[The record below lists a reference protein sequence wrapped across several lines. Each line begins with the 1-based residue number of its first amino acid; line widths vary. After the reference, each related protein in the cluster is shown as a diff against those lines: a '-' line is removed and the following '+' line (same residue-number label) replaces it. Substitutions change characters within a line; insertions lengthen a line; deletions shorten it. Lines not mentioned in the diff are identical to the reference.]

1 MASIMA
7 VKGANAGCW
16 TDSKLRKANH
26 FDDIS
31 EVLGRMALE
40 HSIDH
45 AEGAGEGVYPSDT
58 KEAWGTSAEQQ
69 RDTQVDRYRDE
80 VESLK
85 RKLESVETNLRQ
97 QLAVAEKT
105 IQDKDLLVKMLEAEN
120 KHLSSLVEES
130 DLNQHLKHVYES
142 APQKRT
148 SKRTAR
154 RNPLQHETKML
165 RSLNGSNIAPITIRM
180 PDNARLGWSVTKSG
194 IVMHRIMIEFSA
206 TLDQLHGRKMML
218 KWSILRRFS
227 AFEKLYEEL
236 MIAGFTE
243 LPSLPAKSWFR
254 VDPRKRQQELYT
266 FLSKLLGVPGV
277 MGTHSFRKFLN
288 LTEEMAMLLPGG
300 SNRPGMKKR
309 GRER

>member
-1 MASIMA
+1 MDPDWLQKNEPLWRSRVPVMLPGKSGSAGQRMASIMA

-40 HSIDH
+40 HSIDQ
-45 AEGAGEGVYPSDT
+45 GAGEGVYPSDT

-180 PDNARLGWSVTKSG
+180 PDNARVIHHHTFDMLGWSVTKSG

-227 AFEKLYEEL
+227 AFEKVA
-236 MIAGFTE
+236 MANVIAC
-243 LPSLPAKSWFR
+243 
-254 VDPRKRQQELYT
+254 V
-266 FLSKLLGVPGV
+266 
-277 MGTHSFRKFLN
+277 
-288 LTEEMAMLLPGG
+288 
-300 SNRPGMKKR
+300 
-309 GRER
+309 